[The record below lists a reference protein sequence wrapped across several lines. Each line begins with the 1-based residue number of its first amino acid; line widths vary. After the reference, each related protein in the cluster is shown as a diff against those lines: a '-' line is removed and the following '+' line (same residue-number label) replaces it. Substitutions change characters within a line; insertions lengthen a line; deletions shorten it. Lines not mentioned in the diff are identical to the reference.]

1 MKKTTIRFTM
11 LLGLACLSSCE
22 KYLDKAPEE
31 LLSLEVTFANRQY
44 TENFLYRIYN
54 YLPNYD
60 FWTDQP
66 FNGIADDTDITW
78 NRSNYPSYDMNLG
91 NWNPTS
97 AIVGNIWRNQYQ
109 VFRQIAIFLANVDK
123 APISN
128 ESKTLYKAEAKF
140 LRAYY
145 YMNLVQ
151 LYGPV
156 PLITSE
162 VSFDDPSFNIPRNTM
177 DECLTQIV
185 KDLDES
191 AQDLPLKHE
200 NIWAG
205 KPTKGTALAMKA
217 RILLW
222 AASPLLNGNTDL
234 AGLVSKD
241 GKALFSTSFDKN
253 RYKLAMDASK
263 AVLDLNIYKLYTVLD
278 SKGAIDPVA
287 SYKGVFISQYAN
299 DEVIWGRNLNGG
311 SSLVLDQH
319 CMLRSKGGWNGVAV
333 TQKSV
338 DAYEMANGKPI
349 TDPASGYVETGFSKE
364 ATAYAPKGT
373 WNMYVGREPRFYVTV
388 NYSGAPWWDNSKA
401 EFFYK
406 GKDGK
411 EIGRDDHS
419 RTGYLVRKFMDPVS
433 DPIANRNRAKV
444 FSYIRLADVYLMYAE
459 ASNELLGPT
468 SEAIDYVNRIRQRAG
483 LPVLPTGISQ
493 SDFRER
499 IRHERAIELAHEQL
513 RYFDLRR
520 WKQGSEMK
528 GAFEGMS
535 VDLGSNAS
543 DESFFKRSMFETRV
557 FENKHYWWP
566 IPQSEMDKNQ
576 AMVQNPGW

>member
-1 MKKTTIRFTM
+1 MKATALRLV
-11 LLGLACLSSCE
+11 LLAGLLSSCE

-54 YLPNYD
+54 YLPNYN

-66 FNGIADDTDITW
+66 FNGLSDDTDITW

-91 NWNPTS
+91 NWNPTTT
-97 AIVGNIWRNQYQ
+97 IVGDMWRNHYR

-123 APISN
+123 APIPN

-156 PLITSE
+156 PLVLEE
-162 VSFDDPSFNIPRNTM
+162 VSFDSPTFNIARNTF
-177 DECLTQIV
+177 DECLNQIV

-191 AQDLPLKHE
+191 AVDLPLKHE

-205 KPTKGTALAMKA
+205 KPTRGTALAMKA

-222 AASPLLNGNTDL
+222 AASPLVNGNPDL
-234 AGLVSKD
+234 AGVVSKE
-241 GKALFSTSFDKN
+241 GKALFPSTFNKE
-253 RYKLAMDASK
+253 RYTAAMAASK
-263 AVLDLNIYKLYTVLD
+263 AVIDLGIYKLYTVLD
-278 SKGAIDPVA
+278 SKGMIDPLA
-287 SYKGVFISQYAN
+287 SYKGLFISQYAN
-299 DEVIWGRNLNGG
+299 DEIIWGRNLDGG
-311 SSLVLDQH
+311 NSLDLDRH
-319 CMLRSKGGWNGVAV
+319 CMLRSKGGWNGIAV

-338 DAYEMANGKPI
+338 DSYEMANGKAI
-349 TDPASGYVETGFSKE
+349 TDPASGYVETGFSQE
-364 ATAYAPKGT
+364 ATTYTPKGT

-411 EIGRDDHS
+411 EVGRDDHS
-419 RTGYLVRKFMDPVS
+419 RTGYLLRKFIDPVS

-444 FSYIRLADVYLMYAE
+444 FSYIRLADIYLMYAE
-459 ASNELLGPT
+459 ASNEATGPT
-468 SEAIDYVNRIRQRAG
+468 AQALEYVNNIRQRAG
-483 LPVLPTGISQ
+483 LPALPSGLSQ
-493 SDFRER
+493 TEFRAK
-499 IRHERAIELAHEQL
+499 IQHERAIELAHEQI
-513 RYFDLRR
+513 RYYDLRR
-520 WKQGSEMK
+520 WKQGNEMK
-528 GAFEGMS
+528 GNFEGMA
-535 VDLGSNAS
+535 VDLGANAS
-543 DESFFKRSMFETRV
+543 DEKFFKRTVFETRV
-557 FENKHYWWP
+557 FEPKHYWWP
-566 IPQSEMDKNQ
+566 IPQNEIDKNQ